1 MENGK
6 SSRTSNFW
14 AITPIL
20 IFIVLFLGS
29 GIMCAQLGYEKP
41 FSQFPACLGAYIALL
56 ASFFIL
62 KGSFSEKFQWM
73 LNGIARP
80 NIAIPIIVMALA
92 GAFVAVA
99 DACGG
104 VDSVVGLCLNYMP
117 TSVVT
122 AGFFVIGCIVSFA
135 SGSTISTVAALAPI
149 ALSVAAGAGISLPVM
164 VGSVMGSAMFGN
176 SMSPISDCTIV
187 SNSVMGLGAAKGPK
201 DKLLSQIK
209 IYAIPFAVTLVFL
222 LLFGRPNSQV
232 TLETYEVNFAAILPY
247 VAILTLAFMGINFVI
262 SLSGGIFLGLFI
274 GIAQGQF
281 TVLEG
286 CQTVASGMYN
296 MANMILLF
304 IFMAGNIGMISQAG
318 GVDWAVDQLTRFI
331 RGKRSAEI
339 VIMLACML
347 VTGFVANDTIPMV
360 TLGDIIR
367 DICRKYKIDPRR
379 AACLIPIATASTA
392 VMIPYT
398 PPCLIIAGLIEESGY
413 DTSFIYSIPCNVFV
427 LLVLVMA
434 VVTVFVPFS
443 SRHFAKN
450 PWNFEKEALQSD
462 LAAQ

>member
-450 PWNFEKEALQSD
+450 PWNFEKKALQSD
-462 LAAQ
+462 LVAQ

>member
-1 MENGK
+1 M
-6 SSRTSNFW
+6 
-14 AITPIL
+14 
-20 IFIVLFLGS
+20 
-29 GIMCAQLGYEKP
+29 
-41 FSQFPACLGAYIALL
+41 
-56 ASFFIL
+56 
-62 KGSFSEKFQWM
+62 
-73 LNGIARP
+73 
-80 NIAIPIIVMALA
+80 
-92 GAFVAVA
+92 
-99 DACGG
+99 
-104 VDSVVGLCLNYMP
+104 
-117 TSVVT
+117 
-122 AGFFVIGCIVSFA
+122 
-135 SGSTISTVAALAPI
+135 
-149 ALSVAAGAGISLPVM
+149 
-164 VGSVMGSAMFGN
+164 
-176 SMSPISDCTIV
+176 
-187 SNSVMGLGAAKGPK
+187 
-201 DKLLSQIK
+201 
-209 IYAIPFAVTLVFL
+209 
-222 LLFGRPNSQV
+222 
-232 TLETYEVNFAAILPY
+232 
-247 VAILTLAFMGINFVI
+247 
-262 SLSGGIFLGLFI
+262 
-274 GIAQGQF
+274 
-281 TVLEG
+281 
-286 CQTVASGMYN
+286 ASGMYN

-413 DTSFIYSIPCNVFV
+413 DTSVIYSIPCNVFV

-462 LAAQ
+462 LVAQ

>member
-1 MENGK
+1 
-6 SSRTSNFW
+6 
-14 AITPIL
+14 
-20 IFIVLFLGS
+20 
-29 GIMCAQLGYEKP
+29 
-41 FSQFPACLGAYIALL
+41 
-56 ASFFIL
+56 
-62 KGSFSEKFQWM
+62 M

-367 DICRKYKIDPRR
+367 DICRKYKIDPHR

-462 LAAQ
+462 LVAQ

>member
-450 PWNFEKEALQSD
+450 LWNFEKEALQSD
-462 LAAQ
+462 LVAQ

>member
-6 SSRTSNFW
+6 SGRTSNFW

-29 GIMCAQLGYEKP
+29 GIVCAQLGYEKP

-222 LLFGRPNSQV
+222 LLFGRPNGQV
-232 TLETYEVNFAAILPY
+232 TLGTYEVNFAAILPY
-247 VAILTLAFMGINFVI
+247 IAILTLAFMGVNFVI

-286 CQTVASGMYN
+286 CQTVASGMYD

-331 RGKRSAEI
+331 RGRRSAEI

-367 DICRKYKIDPRR
+367 DICRKYRIDPRR

-413 DTSFIYSIPCNVFV
+413 NTSFNLQYPLQRVCAAGAGNGGGDRVYPVFQQ
-427 LLVLVMA
+427 
-434 VVTVFVPFS
+434 
-443 SRHFAKN
+443 
-450 PWNFEKEALQSD
+450 ALCQKSVGF
-462 LAAQ
+462 

>member
-6 SSRTSNFW
+6 SGRTSNFW

-29 GIMCAQLGYEKP
+29 GIVCARLGYEKP

-222 LLFGRPNSQV
+222 LLFGRPNGQV
-232 TLETYEVNFAAILPY
+232 TLGTYEVNFAAILPY
-247 VAILTLAFMGINFVI
+247 IAILTLAFMGVNFVI

-286 CQTVASGMYN
+286 CQTVASGMYD

-331 RGKRSAEI
+331 RGRRSAEI

-367 DICRKYKIDPRR
+367 DICRKYRIDPRR
-379 AACLIPIATASTA
+379 RPASS
-392 VMIPYT
+392 PS
-398 PPCLIIAGLIEESGY
+398 PRRPRRS
-413 DTSFIYSIPCNVFV
+413 
-427 LLVLVMA
+427 
-434 VVTVFVPFS
+434 
-443 SRHFAKN
+443 
-450 PWNFEKEALQSD
+450 
-462 LAAQ
+462 

>member
-304 IFMAGNIGMISQAG
+304 IFMAGNIGMIS
-318 GVDWAVDQLTRFI
+318 
-331 RGKRSAEI
+331 
-339 VIMLACML
+339 
-347 VTGFVANDTIPMV
+347 
-360 TLGDIIR
+360 
-367 DICRKYKIDPRR
+367 
-379 AACLIPIATASTA
+379 
-392 VMIPYT
+392 
-398 PPCLIIAGLIEESGY
+398 
-413 DTSFIYSIPCNVFV
+413 
-427 LLVLVMA
+427 
-434 VVTVFVPFS
+434 
-443 SRHFAKN
+443 
-450 PWNFEKEALQSD
+450 
-462 LAAQ
+462 

>member
-6 SSRTSNFW
+6 SNRTSNFW

-462 LAAQ
+462 LVAQ

>member
-1 MENGK
+1 
-6 SSRTSNFW
+6 
-14 AITPIL
+14 
-20 IFIVLFLGS
+20 
-29 GIMCAQLGYEKP
+29 MCAQLGYEKP

-232 TLETYEVNFAAILPY
+232 MLETYEVNFAAILPY

-462 LAAQ
+462 LVAQ

>member
-1 MENGK
+1 
-6 SSRTSNFW
+6 
-14 AITPIL
+14 
-20 IFIVLFLGS
+20 
-29 GIMCAQLGYEKP
+29 
-41 FSQFPACLGAYIALL
+41 
-56 ASFFIL
+56 
-62 KGSFSEKFQWM
+62 M

-262 SLSGGIFLGLFI
+262 SLSGGSCLGLFI

-379 AACLIPIATASTA
+379 AAGLIPIATASTA

-462 LAAQ
+462 LVAQ

>member
-6 SSRTSNFW
+6 SSRTSSFW

-29 GIMCAQLGYEKP
+29 GIVCAQLGYEKP

-232 TLETYEVNFAAILPY
+232 TLGTYEVNFAAILPY
-247 VAILTLAFMGINFVI
+247 IAILTLAFMGVNFVI

-331 RGKRSAEI
+331 RGRRSAEI

-367 DICRKYKIDPRR
+367 DICRKYRIDPRR

-434 VVTVFVPFS
+434 VVTVFIPFS
-443 SRHFAKN
+443 SKHFAKN
-450 PWNFEKEALQSD
+450 PWDFEKEALHSD
-462 LAAQ
+462 LIAK

>member
-462 LAAQ
+462 LVAQ